1 MVELVEPAERS
12 STLVLV
18 VESSVVLV
26 EASTKLMLVL
36 VSSSTLELVE
46 APMLVEVRSSTLVP
60 DVPLVADTDDET
72 SAEAEVATDPEL
84 WSSPAPS
91 LDAHATPT
99 RRRAAATAVNTPSIL
114 LNI

>member
-1 MVELVEPAERS
+1 MVELVEPAEPS

-26 EASTKLMLVL
+26 EASTKLILVRVSSSALELVEAAMLVE
-36 VSSSTLELVE
+36 VSSSTLV
-46 APMLVEVRSSTLVP
+46 PEVIR
-60 DVPLVADTDDET
+60 VADSDEV
-72 SAEAEVATDPEL
+72 SAVAEFAADPEV
-84 WSSPAPS
+84 WSSPPS

-99 RRRAAATAVNTPSIL
+99 RRRAAPTAVSTPSTF

>member
-1 MVELVEPAERS
+1 MVELVEPAKRS

-26 EASTKLMLVL
+26 EASTKLMPVL

-46 APMLVEVRSSTLVP
+46 AAMLVEVRWSTLVA
-60 DVPLVADTDDET
+60 DAPLVADTDDSV
-72 SAEAEVATDPEL
+72 SADTEVATDPEL

-99 RRRAAATAVNTPSIL
+99 RRRAVATAVNTPSIFR
-114 LNI
+114 NI